1 MVTQDNERYA
11 SGIKSHWCWPLA
23 KRTRCPAC
31 VRDSGQGPL
40 RCLET
45 LDSSFHDPPPPI
57 VVSPKRSIP
66 TKVTYDSFPSLEVA
80 VWLRTQVSLRPT
92 HRLLPPPSE
101 SGPGYRVSPFRIL
114 RVGQVGI
121 LTRALIPGRAAF
133 GGQVLPWSCH
143 GLRET
148 RWYIKR
154 SYLRYCPPSP
164 SPATTTAKTTQVLPW
179 TKLRQ
184 RSSVTGVLSAKT
196 TKTDPVHQPHRYP
209 TSISNSRMQRR
220 WS

>member
-1 MVTQDNERYA
+1 M
-11 SGIKSHWCWPLA
+11 
-23 KRTRCPAC
+23 CP
-31 VRDSGQGPL
+31 RQWSRSSPMLGNTGQFIP
-40 RCLET
+40 RP
-45 LDSSFHDPPPPI
+45 PPPPI
-57 VVSPKRSIP
+57 VVSPKRSIL

-154 SYLRYCPPSP
+154 SYLRYCPPP
-164 SPATTTAKTTQVLPW
+164 P
-179 TKLRQ
+179 
-184 RSSVTGVLSAKT
+184 
-196 TKTDPVHQPHRYP
+196 HQPPQPQRPPKSYHGQ
-209 TSISNSRMQRR
+209 NSGRDHQ
-220 WS
+220 